1 MKFNENNDIFEDD
14 EAEVKDVQYDKDLY
28 PKVIEKLF
36 RAKDIRWCKEYD
48 LRTDYSNFV
57 LQRWLVRYDSI
68 RVQSRWL
75 DKYTEL
81 LPKSMFLSLAWS
93 IIPKVNVAERLPYFY
108 SYKMQEFAEEYSFIL
123 LMIRK
128 QYQLSDNDYNSLRD
142 RVVKAI
148 EKDLVS
154 WFSYYGVHKTEW
166 TKRKLNFNLI
176 KTFEEKGTAQQILG
190 KW

>member
-1 MKFNENNDIFEDD
+1 MNYNENNDIFEDD

-28 PKVIEKLF
+28 PKVIENLF

-108 SYKMQEFAEEYSFIL
+108 SYKMLEEKEEYSFIL

-190 KW
+190 R